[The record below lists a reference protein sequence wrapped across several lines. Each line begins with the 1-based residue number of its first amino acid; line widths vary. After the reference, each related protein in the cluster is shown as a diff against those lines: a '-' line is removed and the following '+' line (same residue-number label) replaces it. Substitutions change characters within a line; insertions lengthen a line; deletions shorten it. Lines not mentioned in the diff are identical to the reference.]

1 LLSSLSKIV
10 HIYYS
15 EIILPGGVNTHLLAD
30 REISVNSSSSIQKC
44 VSIVGYAT
52 IHNLKLND
60 SVLNQ
65 NHTRQVMGCQ
75 LKLVTS
81 NPANQLDAQDLD
93 LWRTK
98 ILNKY
103 LTVETLCS
111 HLQNLRIPL
120 PTSNVT
126 LVLRQASKS
135 ISKYR
140 GRGVEKIVG
149 H

>member
-1 LLSSLSKIV
+1 MSKIV

-15 EIILPGGVNTHLLAD
+15 EIILPGGVSTHLLAD

-60 SVLNQ
+60 SVVNQ

-103 LTVETLCS
+103 LTAETLFSLAELANPPS
-111 HLQNLRIPL
+111 HQQCNFGLK
-120 PTSNVT
+120 T
-126 LVLRQASKS
+126 
-135 ISKYR
+135 
-140 GRGVEKIVG
+140 GFKINIKI
-149 H
+149 

>member
-1 LLSSLSKIV
+1 
-10 HIYYS
+10 
-15 EIILPGGVNTHLLAD
+15 
-30 REISVNSSSSIQKC
+30 
-44 VSIVGYAT
+44 
-52 IHNLKLND
+52 
-60 SVLNQ
+60 
-65 NHTRQVMGCQ
+65 M
-75 LKLVTS
+75 TS

-103 LTVETLCS
+103 LAAETLCS

-126 LVLRQASKS
+126 MVLRQASKS

-140 GRGVEKIVG
+140 GRAVEKIVG